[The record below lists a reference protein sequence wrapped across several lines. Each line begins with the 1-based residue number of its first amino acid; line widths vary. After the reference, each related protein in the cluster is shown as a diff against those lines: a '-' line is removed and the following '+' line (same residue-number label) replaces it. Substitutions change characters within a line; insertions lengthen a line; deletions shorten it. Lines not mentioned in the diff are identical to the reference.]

1 MKMQALLGDAVHDIT
16 IAREDGIFHVTVDGK
31 KHEVDARRLD
41 GHFYTMIMD
50 GKSYEVSVECD
61 GETCTVRHGAAE
73 QRLEFADPGRVGG
86 VLGKKPDGPASIDAV
101 MPGKVVRL
109 LVAEGDEVEEGQGL
123 LVLEAMKMENE
134 VCAPKAG
141 TVCGLAVEAGVAV
154 ESGQRLCVIE

>member
-1 MKMQALLGDAVHDIT
+1 MKMQALLGDTIHNIT

-31 KHEVDARRLD
+31 QHQVDARRLD
-41 GHFYTMIMD
+41 GHFYTMIME
-50 GKSYEVSVECD
+50 GKSYEVSVECE

-73 QRLEFADPGRVGG
+73 QTLEFADPGRMGG
-86 VLGKKPDGPASIDAV
+86 VLGKKQDGPASIDAV
-101 MPGKVVRL
+101 MPGKVVRV

-141 TVCGLAVEAGVAV
+141 TVCGLAIEAGVVV